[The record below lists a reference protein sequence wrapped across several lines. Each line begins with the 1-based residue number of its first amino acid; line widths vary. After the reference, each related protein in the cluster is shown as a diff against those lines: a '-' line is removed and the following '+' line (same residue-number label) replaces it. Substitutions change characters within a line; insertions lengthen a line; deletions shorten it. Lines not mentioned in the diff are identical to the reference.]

1 LQQSLSAGPTEQHIG
16 TCLQRRQAIRAG
28 GRKEKV
34 GGGYADL
41 RQRTGFPAEHRI
53 AAKTGK
59 ILFSRIFTRYTIP
72 HSGPDP
78 AFFLSGSVPMKLSSK
93 SPFTLIVAATLVACA
108 MGFLA
113 PLSGQEAKA
122 KAKTKGRLPAY
133 FAQVVDAKQREQIY
147 SIQAK
152 YKEQIEKLE
161 AELKAANDKLKE
173 EVEAVLSKEQKE
185 KLDKLRAEAKP
196 RGKAG
201 KATSSKE
208 EANDASKTQ

>member
-1 LQQSLSAGPTEQHIG
+1 
-16 TCLQRRQAIRAG
+16 
-28 GRKEKV
+28 
-34 GGGYADL
+34 
-41 RQRTGFPAEHRI
+41 
-53 AAKTGK
+53 
-59 ILFSRIFTRYTIP
+59 
-72 HSGPDP
+72 
-78 AFFLSGSVPMKLSSK
+78 MKLSSK

-201 KATSSKE
+201 KATPSKE

>member
-1 LQQSLSAGPTEQHIG
+1 MPKL
-16 TCLQRRQAIRAG
+16 
-28 GRKEKV
+28 
-34 GGGYADL
+34 
-41 RQRTGFPAEHRI
+41 
-53 AAKTGK
+53 
-59 ILFSRIFTRYTIP
+59 LFSRIFTRYTIP
-72 HSGPDP
+72 HSGPEP
-78 AFFLSGSVPMKLSSK
+78 VFSSVGVALMKLSSK
-93 SPFTLIVAATLVACA
+93 SQFMLIAAVPLLICA
-108 MGFLA
+108 LSCLA

-122 KAKTKGRLPAY
+122 KAKTKGRLPPY

-196 RGKAG
+196 RGKTG
-201 KATSSKE
+201 NATPSKE
-208 EANDASKTQ
+208 EAKDASKTQ